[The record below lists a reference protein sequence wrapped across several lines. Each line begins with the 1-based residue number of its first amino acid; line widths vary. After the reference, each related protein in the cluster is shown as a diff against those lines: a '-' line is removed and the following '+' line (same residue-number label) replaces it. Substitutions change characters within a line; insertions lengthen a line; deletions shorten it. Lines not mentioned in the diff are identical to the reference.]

1 MKNIPWPIVGG
12 VVVLT
17 TVIVAARTGFTG
29 PAFLVAAIA
38 SFATVVGALCAP
50 TTFSPPRPDRAEAR
64 SRKSI
69 QLTAAGVVTAGI
81 VSFFAT
87 NPGVA
92 AIGGIVAA
100 MMVGAVW
107 PRTASPEQVDA

>member
-1 MKNIPWPIVGG
+1 MVGIVF
-12 VVVLT
+12 VLT
-17 TVIVAARTGFTG
+17 AVIVAARTGFTG
-29 PAFLVAAIA
+29 PLFLAAAVA
-38 SFATVVGALCAP
+38 SVATVIGALCAP
-50 TTFSPPRPDRAEAR
+50 ATFSMPRPDRAEALT
-64 SRKSI
+64 RKSI
-69 QLTAAGVVTAGI
+69 QLVAAGGVTAATVWI
-81 VSFFAT
+81 FDT